1 MERCSLWTSLW
12 SSVLRRPGQSP
23 HAPELLLTSRAAWNL
38 VLTADPERRG
48 GRSLLFVLA
57 VVLAGKGQVSLAPW
71 SPWYNGTDLVK
82 EMNGSGFS
90 TVIVKRR
97 RSLLPS
103 PRRGGF
109 GDWGSPIVEDPIAA
123 SLDSSLLAKLLADLL
138 PVNSSA
144 QTAAFSH
151 LRTDRA
157 PQRPDPSSAGLPECL
172 SVGLCLPCALSA
184 VSRRVSWQLCT
195 CCREQSYHHGA

>member
-1 MERCSLWTSLW
+1 M
-12 SSVLRRPGQSP
+12 
-23 HAPELLLTSRAAWNL
+23 
-38 VLTADPERRG
+38 
-48 GRSLLFVLA
+48 LA
-57 VVLAGKGQVSLAPW
+57 VALARKGQVSVAPW
-71 SPWYNGTDLVK
+71 SPWYDRTDLVK
-82 EMNGSGFS
+82 EMNESGFS

-103 PRRGGF
+103 PRREGF

-123 SLDSSLLAKLLADLL
+123 SLDSSLLAELLADLL
-138 PVNSSA
+138 PVNSSG

-151 LRTDRA
+151 LRADRA

-172 SVGLCLPCALSA
+172 SVGLCLPCAPSV
-184 VSRRVSWQLCT
+184 VSRCVSWESCR